1 MVPRNYAPKRYFRGV
16 FYLIERIDLKMFLLE
31 YVIVFVVIYLF
42 YYFLSI
48 KNNLKYNKDKMPVE
62 LLYLKKIY
70 KVSVNKENYSSFVK
84 ASAVI
89 NSFIISTIYIILIY
103 LVKGWIL
110 RIILG
115 IILLILLI
123 IICYGVLARY
133 YLWKEGR

>member
-1 MVPRNYAPKRYFRGV
+1 
-16 FYLIERIDLKMFLLE
+16 MFLLE

>member
-1 MVPRNYAPKRYFRGV
+1 
-16 FYLIERIDLKMFLLE
+16 MFLLE

-42 YYFLSI
+42 YYFLSV
-48 KNNLKYNKDKMPVE
+48 KNNLKYSKDKMPVE

-70 KVSVNKENYSSFVK
+70 KISINKDNYSGFVK
-84 ASAVI
+84 TSAVI

-110 RIILG
+110 RIVLG

-123 IICYGVLARY
+123 IICYGLLARY

>member
-31 YVIVFVVIYLF
+31 YVIVFVVLYLF